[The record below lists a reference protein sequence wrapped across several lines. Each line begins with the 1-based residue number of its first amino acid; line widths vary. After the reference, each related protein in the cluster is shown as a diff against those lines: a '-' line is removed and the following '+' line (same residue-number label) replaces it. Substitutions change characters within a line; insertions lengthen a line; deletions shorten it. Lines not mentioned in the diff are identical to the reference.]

1 MQKTNEQKLQAYEQR
16 LAVLKGRGEKNMKA
30 PGVVRKL
37 NRRIMKLKE
46 LGI

>member
-1 MQKTNEQKLQAYEQR
+1 MQKTKEQKLQVYKQR
-16 LAVLKGRGEKNMKA
+16 LAVLAGRGEKNIKA

-37 NRRIMKLKE
+37 KRRIVKLEE